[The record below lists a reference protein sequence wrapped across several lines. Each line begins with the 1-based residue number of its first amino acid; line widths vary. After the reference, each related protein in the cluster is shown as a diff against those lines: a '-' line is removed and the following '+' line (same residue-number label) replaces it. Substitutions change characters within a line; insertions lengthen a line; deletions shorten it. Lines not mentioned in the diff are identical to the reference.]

1 MTSHNHFVKMDNQ
14 NTLRQKPIL
23 ILPEEKSILSDL
35 ANSCEYLTVDKS
47 CLVVLE
53 NQKAKSNRNIRCQ
66 NEDKSACC
74 YLCIFRQGCA
84 ISCNYLGQ
92 TSEASQSETSEKETE
107 TDSTTRTEADKTDA
121 PIAYCPLCNFEMAQ
135 TKTKFETENW
145 RGPTPALNGEAL
157 PVLVYLCPKCG
168 KIELQFDKNQ

>member
-1 MTSHNHFVKMDNQ
+1 MSYSIEKDNQ
-14 NTLRQKPIL
+14 NTLRQKPVL

-47 CLVVLE
+47 CLAVLE

-66 NEDKSACC
+66 NEDKSTCC
-74 YLCIFRQGCA
+74 YLCMHRQGCV

-92 TSEASQSETSEKETE
+92 TSEASQSETSEKMLEA
-107 TDSTTRTEADKTDA
+107 DSTTKTEVDETDA
-121 PIAYCPLCNFEMAQ
+121 QIVYCPLCNAEMSQA
-135 TKTKFETENW
+135 KTKFEIENW
-145 RGPTPALNGEAL
+145 RGTNPALNGEML

-168 KIELQFDKNQ
+168 KIELRFDENR